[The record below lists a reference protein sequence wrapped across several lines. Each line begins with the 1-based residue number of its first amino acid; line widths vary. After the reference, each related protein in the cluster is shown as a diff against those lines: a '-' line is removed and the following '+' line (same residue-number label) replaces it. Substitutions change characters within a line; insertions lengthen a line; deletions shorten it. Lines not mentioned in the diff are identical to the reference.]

1 MFRRLSAWHI
11 LTAGLIGL
19 SPAACGS
26 GAREDATSH
35 EKTVAQVMPPS
46 VAKAGAELTSVAP
59 ITPPPARAEPEIQPK
74 VLARSKDEV
83 LDRLV
88 FEAERKPDDVHLRVR
103 VARAML
109 DAGKLGEARAH
120 AERAVE
126 VDAKSPGAW
135 HMLGRVELAERD
147 YAAAEVSF
155 QRAVELDLE
164 NSYAWNNLG
173 YALLEQSKFEDAA
186 IAFEQATSG
195 TSPTAFM
202 WNNLGMAYEHM
213 DRIREARAAYRQAA
227 EAGSTKAQAN
237 VERLE
242 GVMSLRPSDEVGV
255 VQVEITRPI
264 QKAVED
270 PAEEDVEEKAEEGV
284 EEKAEDPAEEK
295 AEDDGAGIEKVEL
308 GSRPVDGTD
317 GVAN

>member
-35 EKTVAQVMPPS
+35 EKTVAVMPPS
-46 VAKAGAELTSVAP
+46 VAKGGAELTSVAP
-59 ITPPPARAEPEIQPK
+59 VTPPPAAKAEVPPK
-74 VLARSKDEV
+74 VVAHSKDEV

-126 VDAKSPGAW
+126 VNAKSPGAW

-155 QRAVELDLE
+155 QHAVELDLE

-173 YALLEQSKFEDAA
+173 YALLQQSKFEDAA

-195 TSPTAFM
+195 TSPTSFM

-213 DRIREARAAYRQAA
+213 DRIREARAAYRQAV
-227 EAGSTKAQAN
+227 ESGSTRAQAN
-237 VERLE
+237 VDRLE
-242 GVMSLRPSDEVGV
+242 GVISLRPADEIG
-255 VQVEITRPI
+255 QVEVEVVKPI
-264 QKAVED
+264 EKKAEEESEEGEGEGA
-270 PAEEDVEEKAEEGV
+270 AEEDDVA
-284 EEKAEDPAEEK
+284 
-295 AEDDGAGIEKVEL
+295 IQKVEL
-308 GSRPVDGTD
+308 GSRPIDGTE